1 MCPLSSDIVNHDTVY
16 IPSIVCWHLM
26 DQITINRLR
35 NNFKHLRTL
44 KHIFVVNNDIDR
56 VWEFYTDIKHL
67 ATITPTEMNLKIIN
81 STTGQKLIQGSEI
94 WIAGKIIFQRKTT
107 WHSRITFLKLYE
119 YVDEM
124 LKGPFKK
131 WRHLHRFHEINE
143 KQTQIIDEVEFELP
157 YGIVGKLLFED
168 YTYNRLEKIFAY
180 RRIATIKAL
189 ESI

>member
-1 MCPLSSDIVNHDTVY
+1 M
-16 IPSIVCWHLM
+16 
-26 DQITINRLR
+26 
-35 NNFKHLRTL
+35 RTL
-44 KHIFVVNNDIDR
+44 NHAFVVNNDIDR

-67 ATITPTEMNLKIIN
+67 AIITPTEMNLKIIN

-94 WIAGKIIFQRKTT
+94 WIAGKIIFQRKTA

-124 LKGPFKK
+124 LQGPFKK
-131 WRHLHRFHEINE
+131 WRHLHRFHEISQ
-143 KQTQIIDEVEFELP
+143 KQTQVIDEVDFELP
-157 YGIVGKLLFED
+157 YGVVGKLLFED
-168 YTYNRLEKIFAY
+168 YTYNRLEKIFAH